1 MKRND
6 KGKAVARYITGHA
19 GIPLLRFD
27 YESSTIDA
35 PTPYNIRVVTDAKWW
50 RWSEY
55 VKATNSKTGVPFVV
69 RYDGYI
75 NGVDEA
81 IVGCNLRTFTQLL
94 ETYENNLRRGEQ

>member
-1 MKRND
+1 MKRSE
-6 KGKAVARYITGHA
+6 KGKSIARYLTGHA

-27 YESSTIDA
+27 YMNSIIEA
-35 PTPYNIRVVTDAKWW
+35 PHPYDIRVVTDAKWW

-55 VKATNSKTGVPFVV
+55 VKETNDKQGIPFVV

-75 NGVDEA
+75 NGVDQA

-94 ETYENNLRRGEQ
+94 ETYEKNMRRGEQ